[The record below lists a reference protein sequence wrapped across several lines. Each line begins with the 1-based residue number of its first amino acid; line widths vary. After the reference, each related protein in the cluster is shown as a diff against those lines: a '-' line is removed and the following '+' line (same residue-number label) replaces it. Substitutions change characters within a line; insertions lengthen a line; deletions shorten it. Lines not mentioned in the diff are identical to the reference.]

1 MAVFPKSPNT
11 DPLPVYNI
19 PSGTH
24 SEAYLRTDI
33 SSYEGSSHFEKKSAF
48 NYETEKLPMHIKYQ
62 LSYVYH
68 KHTCISGTRV

>member
-33 SSYEGSSHFEKKSAF
+33 GSYEGSSHFEKKSAF
-48 NYETEKLPMHIKYQ
+48 NYETEKFQCISN
-62 LSYVYH
+62 LSYHMY
-68 KHTCISGTRV
+68 TINTRV